1 MVTWLDGLEEL
12 LFQKSRTMD
21 PPWGP
26 VLRRLRY
33 PVALIRDWLEGEIN
47 IRAMSLAYTTLL
59 SLVPLMVFA
68 LSILKGLG
76 ARGDVRILLHEFFRP
91 MGSAGAQLTETVLQF
106 VTNMRG
112 ELLGSL
118 GLAFLVYTVVTT
130 IQKIETSFNFVW
142 RVERPRSVAR
152 RFIEYLSVMILGPI
166 LLAVALG
173 LLGSAEHS
181 PFARWLQ
188 AIAPLAWIM
197 DVLGGI
203 APYAIV
209 AVVFTFMYSFIPN
222 THVESRAALIGGVTA
237 GIIWAL
243 VGKVFTGVIL
253 YSSQMVAVYTGF
265 AIVLTTLI
273 WVYLSWLILLIGAQ
287 LAFYVQFPH
296 CMRHG
301 HDRVELSGGDR
312 EQIGLSIMYLIG
324 RDFGGGKSYWSR
336 RPACGGIRPAGHG
349 AGARAGAPGAR
360 RLAGRDRKRAIG
372 SRPRSTRNPAGRH
385 LGCGTQPGD
394 GPAGDRGTP
403 HRARRARGE
412 RSGGCHAPAAGRTI
426 AQGLDRQT
434 PGACLNLRGRVRML
448 FAGDGHFLQQ
458 DRTHPRAA
466 ACVHIVAHG
475 GYALE
480 HVA

>member
-1 MVTWLDGLEEL
+1 MVKWLDGLEEI
-12 LFQKSRTMD
+12 LFQKSRTLG
-21 PPWGP
+21 PPWGAA
-26 VLRRLRY
+26 LRRLRY

-59 SLVPLMVFA
+59 SLVPLMVFS
-68 LSILKGLG
+68 LSVLKGLG
-76 ARGDVRILLHEFFRP
+76 ARSDLRILLHEFFRP
-91 MGSAGAQLTETVLQF
+91 MGSTATQMTETVMQF

-112 ELLGSL
+112 ELLGSI

-130 IQKIETSFNFVW
+130 IQKVEESFNFVW
-142 RVERPRSVAR
+142 RVGQPRSVAR
-152 RFIEYLSVMILGPI
+152 RLTEYLSVMILGPI
-166 LLAVALG
+166 LLAVTLG

-181 PFARWLQ
+181 PFAHWLQ

-209 AVVFTFMYSFIPN
+209 AVVFTFLYSYIPN
-222 THVESRAALIGGVTA
+222 THVEFRAALIGGVTA

-301 HDRVELSGGDR
+301 HDSVDLSAGDR

-324 RDFGGGKSYWSR
+324 RDYGEGKGYWTAGRLAAEFDVPGIALAPVLARLERAGLLVVTEKEQFVPGRDPQGILLADILDAVRSPPTER
-336 RPACGGIRPAGHG
+336 RVIEVRRI
-349 AGARAGAPGAR
+349 ARAAR
-360 RLAGRDRKRAIG
+360 VVSEAEDAVRKR
-372 SRPRSTRNPAGRH
+372 
-385 LGCGTQPGD
+385 LGAQSLKDLISQPEE
-394 GPAGDRGTP
+394 P
-403 HRARRARGE
+403 
-412 RSGGCHAPAAGRTI
+412 
-426 AQGLDRQT
+426 
-434 PGACLNLRGRVRML
+434 V
-448 FAGDGHFLQQ
+448 
-458 DRTHPRAA
+458 
-466 ACVHIVAHG
+466 
-475 GYALE
+475 
-480 HVA
+480 